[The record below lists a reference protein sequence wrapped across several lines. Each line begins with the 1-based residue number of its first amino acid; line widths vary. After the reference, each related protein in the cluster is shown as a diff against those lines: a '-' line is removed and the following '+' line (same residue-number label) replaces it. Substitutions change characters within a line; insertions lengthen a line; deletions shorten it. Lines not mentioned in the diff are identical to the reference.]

1 MGWIRNVAQLQ
12 SLGGLFLITGSF
24 HADLRNRINY
34 LHARH
39 GSKITN
45 EDMLFTLCLFIFEP
59 LRLCEEYEWRAPTD
73 LERKARFVWYR
84 ELGIRMGITN
94 IPSTREA
101 LVIWRDQYQAEKMVY
116 APSNTLAGEATLELL
131 LRPLPSLL
139 RPSARQAAM
148 VLLPS
153 SVRVAFG
160 WPAAPAYL
168 CTLLPLVLKSRA
180 TFIRYCLPPRQQPH
194 PLYSGVMKRS
204 NELQTNEG
212 TFYKREAYLFEP
224 WYTSSS
230 SMNTL
235 WSYLGYQLPSK
246 EYQKEG
252 YRIESVGP
260 KYLEDQG
267 REKTLTLAAKIR
279 DAATLA

>member
-1 MGWIRNVAQLQ
+1 
-12 SLGGLFLITGSF
+12 
-24 HADLRNRINY
+24 
-34 LHARH
+34 
-39 GSKITN
+39 
-45 EDMLFTLCLFIFEP
+45 
-59 LRLCEEYEWRAPTD
+59 
-73 LERKARFVWYR
+73 
-84 ELGIRMGITN
+84 
-94 IPSTREA
+94 
-101 LVIWRDQYQAEKMVY
+101 
-116 APSNTLAGEATLELL
+116 
-131 LRPLPSLL
+131 
-139 RPSARQAAM
+139 
-148 VLLPS
+148 
-153 SVRVAFG
+153 
-160 WPAAPAYL
+160 
-168 CTLLPLVLKSRA
+168 
-180 TFIRYCLPPRQQPH
+180 
-194 PLYSGVMKRS
+194 MKRS